1 MFSRVVKFS
10 FSNKRVE
17 IKLKPPH
24 LESNYSFTCKLGDI
38 KSQKVKIGFNTSSKR
53 FAQCEWITIR
63 LLIESL

>member
-24 LESNYSFTCKLGDI
+24 LENNYSFTYKLRDI
-38 KSQKVKIGFNTSSKR
+38 QSQKVKIGLNTPSKQLPNANGSPLD
-53 FAQCEWITIR
+53 F
-63 LLIESL
+63 